1 MAILNDP
8 VSSESR
14 VRRVSV
20 SRVHGAGGSTPRNA
34 PGVVAAEDDVVVE
47 EPLEIRVNGAPAAIT
62 MRTPGED
69 LDLAAGFL
77 WTEGVIDGPDDLRAM
92 AIVAENVVDA
102 VLAEGVPAGRARTA
116 DRALYAT
123 SSCGICGKASLERVR
138 LATGHVAG
146 WSPSNEVVLTLAEH
160 LRAAQ
165 PTFARTGGLHGV
177 ALFDAAGRLLLARED
192 VGRHNALDKLLGARL
207 RADALPLDGLG
218 VVTSSRAGFELVQ
231 KCAVAGVGVLVALGA
246 PSSLAI
252 DAARHVG
259 LHLWAW
265 TRSDRATRY
274 A

>member
-1 MAILNDP
+1 MA
-8 VSSESR
+8 SR
-14 VRRVSV
+14 SLKVPV

-34 PGVVAAEDDVVVE
+34 PGAVAAEDEVVVE

-62 MRTPGED
+62 MRTPGDD

-92 AIVAENVVDA
+92 ATVAENVVDV
-102 VLAEGVPAGRARTA
+102 VLAEGVPAARARTA

-138 LATGHVAG
+138 SASGRVVG
-146 WSPSNEVVLTLAEH
+146 WSPSDEVVLVLAER
-160 LRAAQ
+160 LREAQ
-165 PTFARTGGLHGV
+165 PTFTRTGGLHGA
-177 ALFDAAGRLLLARED
+177 ALFDAGGRIVLARED

-231 KCAVAGVGVLVALGA
+231 KCAAAGIGVLVALGA